1 MKDLTNGYRSGV
13 TEVEYFKKSNME
25 QDRQKRFFL
34 TYENPLRRCNA
45 TINHD
50 MQKLLEYDSKIF
62 IQVAALSLNLLVAR

>member
-13 TEVEYFKKSNME
+13 TEVEYGAR
-25 QDRQKRFFL
+25 DRQKRFFL

-45 TINHD
+45 TINYD

>member
-13 TEVEYFKKSNME
+13 TEVEYGARPTETTFPNLWKPSE
-25 QDRQKRFFL
+25 TVQ
-34 TYENPLRRCNA
+34 CNDKPC
-45 TINHD
+45 HD

>member
-13 TEVEYFKKSNME
+13 TEVEYGARPAETAFPNLWKPSV
-25 QDRQKRFFL
+25 
-34 TYENPLRRCNA
+34 NPLRRCNV